1 MNRTADQCILTGGQI
16 VEKHAFGGFFNELA
30 PFAYEP
36 SARRAANGDRN
47 PLLRKGS
54 ETAVH
59 AAGFGKPSEGCAPP
73 IPPRGCQHTDRRSVH
88 TDRRFASLFR
98 FHQVTDGIM
107 EGYISRT
114 EGVVVQL
121 VCRDPLQIIVFD
133 GLRLSGGNGGGV

>member
-1 MNRTADQCILTGGQI
+1 MNRIADQCILTGGQI

-36 SARRAANGDRN
+36 SARRVANG
-47 PLLRKGS
+47 
-54 ETAVH
+54 
-59 AAGFGKPSEGCAPP
+59 GFGKPSEGCAPP
-73 IPPRGCQHTDRRSVH
+73 IPPRGCQHTDRRSAH

>member
-1 MNRTADQCILTGGQI
+1 MNRTADQYILTGGQI
-16 VEKHAFGGFFNELA
+16 VEKRAFGGFFNELA

-36 SARRAANGDRN
+36 SARRAANG
-47 PLLRKGS
+47 
-54 ETAVH
+54 
-59 AAGFGKPSEGCAPP
+59 GFGKPSEGCALPM
-73 IPPRGCQHTDRRSVH
+73 PPRVCQHIDRRSVH